1 MLFFRVWNLK
11 KIKSKIWTCKKQG
24 AKDRIIVIQKEK
36 RPGCLI
42 FSGSHIDRCFQN
54 KNSRCR
60 LTGQLPG
67 SKWPRSFDGFSKTPH
82 SSLASMLSAHILNL
96 IQVSKFL
103 FHSDSA
109 TATSLKADDF
119 RRQSWFNG
127 AGPVD
132 LEGRGDN
139 YPSRFCSIGPKVEVL
154 HL

>member
-1 MLFFRVWNLK
+1 MEDH
-11 KIKSKIWTCKKQG
+11 G
-24 AKDRIIVIQKEK
+24 H
-36 RPGCLI
+36 CLV
-42 FSGSHIDRCFQN
+42 QN
-54 KNSRCR
+54 GPD
-60 LTGQLPG
+60 LLMGLA
-67 SKWPRSFDGFSKTPH
+67 PH

-139 YPSRFCSIGPKVEVL
+139 YPSRFCSIGPKVEVKDLRPTATDTATMPEVWGHSYGRSSYLQFSCFSLQNGGWNASLLVFSL
-154 HL
+154 HRCHLSLD

>member
-1 MLFFRVWNLK
+1 MTRK
-11 KIKSKIWTCKKQG
+11 KIGPKYG
-24 AKDRIIVIQKEK
+24 AEKNWVQKNRFIVIQKEK

-42 FSGSHIDRCFQN
+42 FSGSHIDPCFQN

-119 RRQSWFNG
+119 RRQS
-127 AGPVD
+127 
-132 LEGRGDN
+132 
-139 YPSRFCSIGPKVEVL
+139 
-154 HL
+154 